1 MNDNDM
7 ITDSGVYLSNRM
19 RRTRPSLRVVY
30 LCAPLCSAPLSG
42 AQARRHSTLSIPHSR
57 SAGQAG
63 IPIIV
68 AMQRLHCPPCYVAN
82 RFGCGAPRCSAVLLL
97 LLIQKS
103 QPRRIHTSISTADVP
118 TSYRRLSSL
127 RTVTR
132 VAALRPS
139 AVSRPA
145 PSVLSLEEIANF
157 LPLLAWSL
165 HILLRLLLVLPL
177 PFILSNAL
185 DPTPFPGICRC
196 THQAR
201 NQSQAG
207 IDIMRPGAATS
218 T

>member
-1 MNDNDM
+1 M

-97 LLIQKS
+97 LLIQKAS
-103 QPRRIHTSISTADVP
+103 RGGYIHRSPQLMCQLATDATPLFVLLRGSPHCGRQPS
-118 TSYRRLSSL
+118 
-127 RTVTR
+127 
-132 VAALRPS
+132 
-139 AVSRPA
+139 VSRPVRAISRRDSQFSSA
-145 PSVLSLEEIANF
+145 PRVVAAYSAS
-157 LPLLAWSL
+157 
-165 HILLRLLLVLPL
+165 
-177 PFILSNAL
+177 
-185 DPTPFPGICRC
+185 TP
-196 THQAR
+196 AR
-201 NQSQAG
+201 APVAIHPEQRA
-207 IDIMRPGAATS
+207 
-218 T
+218 